1 VVIDTNVIVAG
12 LKSRRGASFQV
23 LVNIGQGQFDIAL
36 SVPVLFEYESVLKR
50 HQLSHITESDLENF
64 LDYLCQVADTRD
76 IFYLWRP
83 FLRDPKDDMLLELA
97 IEAEAAYIVTFNL
110 RDFTNIQTFKVEAIT
125 PQQLLHKIGAK
136 S

>member
-1 VVIDTNVIVAG
+1 MIDTNVIVAG